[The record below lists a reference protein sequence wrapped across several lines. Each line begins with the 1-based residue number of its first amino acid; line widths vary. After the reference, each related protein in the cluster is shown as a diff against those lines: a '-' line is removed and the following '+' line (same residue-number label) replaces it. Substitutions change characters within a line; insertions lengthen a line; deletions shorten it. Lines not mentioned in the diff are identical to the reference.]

1 MNPNPPHKFLA
12 QICFQ
17 IEVEGKKTVSFDNQ
31 WRFILADSKSDAIFL
46 ARELGLNEEQTF
58 LNENEKKVHWK
69 FMGVPE
75 IIEIPELAHG
85 IEIISQ
91 LVSPDDAVDYSN
103 YIKLKSQDLAL
114 NISKKELTYH
124 L

>member
-1 MNPNPPHKFLA
+1 MNIPNHKFLA

-31 WRFILADSKSDAIFL
+31 WRLILADSKSEAIFL
-46 ARELGLNEEQTF
+46 ARELGLNEEQIF

-85 IEIISQ
+85 VEIISQ
-91 LVSPDDAVDYSN
+91 LVSPEDAKDYSN

-114 NISKKELTYH
+114 DITKKELTYH